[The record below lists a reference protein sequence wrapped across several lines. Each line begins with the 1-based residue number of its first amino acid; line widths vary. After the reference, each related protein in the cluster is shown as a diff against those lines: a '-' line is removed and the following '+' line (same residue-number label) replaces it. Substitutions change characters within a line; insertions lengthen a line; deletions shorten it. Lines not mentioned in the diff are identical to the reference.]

1 MSNVFI
7 ALQKNEE
14 TRAIVNAIMADNPDA
29 ILKEQPAMVK
39 VDCPNRL
46 VIKRESV
53 EQEMGRDFD
62 LQVLHVNLITLS
74 GHIDEDEDQFAL
86 HWGN

>member
-1 MSNVFI
+1 MGI
-7 ALQKNEE
+7 RQKFFLLAA
-14 TRAIVNAIMADNPDA
+14 TAGIIMAVVSCIGYFTAYTNLEA
-29 ILKEQPAMVK
+29 
-39 VDCPNRL
+39 
-46 VIKRESV
+46 SV

-62 LQVLHVNLITLS
+62 LQELHVNLITLS